1 MMVWLKTLGICL
13 IIGGFGVW
21 GLNGARRFSRR
32 AAQLKD
38 LRMALGFLEKEI
50 IYMHTP
56 LSRALER
63 TARFAKPPVN
73 TLFRVASL
81 HLHNKEGAT
90 AAEAWLLGLQNL
102 FKSGDLNKAD
112 LGILQSVAP
121 QLGLSDATEQG
132 KFFRLLQEELKI
144 LEEQAAQDV
153 ESGQKIWSYG
163 GFILGTVIVLLLL

>member
-1 MMVWLKTLGICL
+1 VMVWLKTLGICL

-73 TLFRVASL
+73 TLFQVASL
-81 HLHNKEGAT
+81 HSHH
-90 AAEAWLLGLQNL
+90 
-102 FKSGDLNKAD
+102 KAHH
-112 LGILQSVAP
+112 LIHGILPYVQH
-121 QLGLSDATEQG
+121 QTKRTE
-132 KFFRLLQEELKI
+132 
-144 LEEQAAQDV
+144 
-153 ESGQKIWSYG
+153 SYG
-163 GFILGTVIVLLLL
+163 R

>member
-38 LRMALGFLEKEI
+38 LRMALGFWKRDYLHA
-50 IYMHTP
+50 YP

-102 FKSGDLNKAD
+102 IKSGDLNKAD
-112 LGILQSVAP
+112 LGILQAVAP

-132 KFFRLLQEELKI
+132 KFSGSCKKI
-144 LEEQAAQDV
+144 
-153 ESGQKIWSYG
+153 KN
-163 GFILGTVIVLLLL
+163 T